1 MGCSSSKKCDLSAC
15 NSCPWGCTCVNWST
29 SFDGDDSVCEETLDE
44 RLQCG
49 VNIDEASGHMHC
61 QCGRLIWGSILLVV
75 VLTSFTFYFRARR
88 TNKPQNYKFLGT
100 CLGFGLTCLINVCIP
115 TVELPTYY
123 WIYTI
128 TVLVV
133 VSLTT
138 AICLCCS
145 CCYDYMASTCMQEPF
160 LASNSSFEK
169 NFKANVEEG
178 PSPYDVSTAPVAA
191 EMPEV
196 A

>member
-29 SFDGDDSVCEETLDE
+29 SFDGDDSVCEETLNE

-49 VNIDEASGHMHC
+49 VNTDEASGHMHC

-75 VLTSFTFYFRARR
+75 VLTSLAFYFRARR

-115 TVELPTYY
+115 TVELPNRHLF
-123 WIYTI
+123 
-128 TVLVV
+128 VLLLLLRLHGEHVHADHAGAFPCIELKLRENFQSECWRGSI
-133 VSLTT
+133 SLQCVHETRRSWD
-138 AICLCCS
+138 AWSCL
-145 CCYDYMASTCMQEPF
+145 MT
-160 LASNSSFEK
+160 LRNR
-169 NFKANVEEG
+169 G
-178 PSPYDVSTAPVAA
+178 L
-191 EMPEV
+191 
-196 A
+196 